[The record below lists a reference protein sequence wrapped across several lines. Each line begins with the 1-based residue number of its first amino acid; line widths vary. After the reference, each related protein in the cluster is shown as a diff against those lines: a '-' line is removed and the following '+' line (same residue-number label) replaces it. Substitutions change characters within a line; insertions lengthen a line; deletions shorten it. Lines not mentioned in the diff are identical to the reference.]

1 MNDLGTYAQILD
13 RIPAWTGSV
22 PPGYAADFLGILT
35 AKDFLGARAQHP
47 STRAQYALRDED
59 AQPRLAAPALG
70 GGKNGEFWFEA
81 ANWVIAAQDARER
94 FVMASL
100 GAFYGYQAVGCH
112 RALSLVNPMPCRLVA
127 VEPLAEKM
135 QWLRRHMRDNGI
147 DPDRQWLIQAAVNDS
162 NEPVLF
168 PVGAPGLGGHN
179 CVATNCQ
186 AARQG
191 YASTIVAEGRTEQAL
206 ASLLLHNSTGI
217 AWALGPERSFTAEIK
232 YVSSVTLG
240 DILGPLDLVDYLEA
254 DLQQSEM
261 VVFPPFMDL
270 LKRKVRRVHVGTH
283 GRDVHAMLHS
293 LFAERGWE
301 IVFSYLPESVHECPL
316 GTFSTNDG
324 ILTVRNPAV

>member
-1 MNDLGTYAQILD
+1 MNNIGAYTQGLD
-13 RIPAWTGSV
+13 RIPAWTETV
-22 PPGYAADFLGILT
+22 PPGYVADFLGILT
-35 AKDFLGARAQHP
+35 AKDFLAARAQRP
-47 STRAQYALRDED
+47 STRAQYTFSDENSP
-59 AQPRLAAPALG
+59 PRLAAPALG

-81 ANWVIAAQDARER
+81 ANWVIAAQEARER
-94 FVMASL
+94 FVMATL

-147 DPDRQWLIQAAVNDS
+147 DPDRQWLIQAALNGT

-179 CVATNCQ
+179 CIATNSRS
-186 AARQG
+186 ARQD

-217 AWALGPERSFTAEIK
+217 TRTLGPERSFTAEIK
-232 YVSSVTLG
+232 YLSAVTLA
-240 DILGPLDLVDYLEA
+240 DILGPLDSVDYLEA
-254 DLQQSEM
+254 DLQESEL

-270 LKRKVRRVHVGTH
+270 LKKKVRRVHIGTH
-283 GRDVHAMLHS
+283 GGDVHAMLHK

-316 GTFSTNDG
+316 GTFITTDG